1 MVLLSYYLPTH
12 PLILKLKYCQ
22 IRMGWT
28 EEMDIEGTRSL
39 FERSVREV
47 KRAKAIFMMY
57 FLGQTTVRIS
67 LKPLMLKSWRKN
79 DVKPYYFR
87 LSWYG
92 DMSHSYVSSTSRCS
106 VVFARRSLFLFLNLL
121 KTFPCPVWH
130 RPRPQCFLSH
140 LHSAGHPSQV
150 LKCDIKRAPT
160 KCAQTIF

>member
-87 LSWYG
+87 LS
-92 DMSHSYVSSTSRCS
+92 
-106 VVFARRSLFLFLNLL
+106 
-121 KTFPCPVWH
+121 
-130 RPRPQCFLSH
+130 
-140 LHSAGHPSQV
+140 
-150 LKCDIKRAPT
+150 
-160 KCAQTIF
+160 